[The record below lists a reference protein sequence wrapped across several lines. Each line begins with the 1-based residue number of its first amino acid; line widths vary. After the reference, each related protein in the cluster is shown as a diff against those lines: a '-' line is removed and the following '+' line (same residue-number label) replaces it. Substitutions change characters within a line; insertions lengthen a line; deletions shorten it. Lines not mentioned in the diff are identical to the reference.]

1 MFATKKIFII
11 PIITISMFLVAY
23 CFITSINSSKK
34 NNESPLDLGIIYQGI
49 PIQDI
54 ILIKNKIYYGGYP
67 SQGVFSFD
75 IKNGENTK
83 IANLE
88 GNVYS
93 LLYYNNNLYVGSYGG
108 GGLYKISLENNEIED
123 LHFPGDSNY
132 LGDLIESNGLIYGI
146 NSRGK
151 FFIYNTNKKIFD
163 KIINLSEGFARLT
176 ILSNGII
183 IGGTISG
190 ATLFSYDPK
199 RDKIERLYQFED
211 DTAIAKLVTDSNDII
226 WGSTSPGNKIFRFS
240 IKDKKIQ
247 IFTHLLLQNNYFYD
261 LALSSDGKIFFST
274 SPEGLLG
281 YFDPLGKTLSPSI
294 IKNSDYQPSFLSISE
309 DILVGGGYCNNPF
322 VYDIKKEKLKQISFD
337 LPNDNGFPIV
347 SLYADP
353 KNHLLWGGTAL
364 NRSLFNFNIK
374 NGSIKKFGNILGI
387 GNIDSLAEIKDELY
401 LGLYSGA
408 DLALYDLDKPFMPPK
423 NPKII
428 LEIKPETSRISAL
441 IEGNNEEI
449 IGGTTCDR
457 PFCQDASWFI
467 YKNEKILK
475 NVPISGEKIVTS
487 LAKRD
492 NYVLGGT
499 YPNGKI
505 FKINLNNF
513 TLEKIEK
520 IESNNKYL
528 IVGRDIFKSYKDIFA
543 SLDNKLIKIN
553 SNNFKEYSILAE
565 SKSDIITSILV
576 IKNTIYFSTK
586 GGELLKYDLNT
597 NSL

>member
-1 MFATKKIFII
+1 MDKKYLAT
-11 PIITISMFLVAY
+11 IT
-23 CFITSINSSKK
+23 
-34 NNESPLDLGIIYQGI
+34 
-49 PIQDI
+49 
-54 ILIKNKIYYGGYP
+54 ILIKDRQNHAPEVNKILT
-67 SQGVFSFD
+67 D
-75 IKNGENTK
+75 NG
-83 IANLE
+83 
-88 GNVYS
+88 
-93 LLYYNNNLYVGSYGG
+93 
-108 GGLYKISLENNEIED
+108 
-123 LHFPGDSNY
+123 H
-132 LGDLIESNGLIYGI
+132 LII
-146 NSRGK
+146 
-151 FFIYNTNKKIFD
+151 
-163 KIINLSEGFARLT
+163 ARLGVN
-176 ILSNGII
+176 LQ
-183 IGGTISG
+183 
-190 ATLFSYDPK
+190 K
-199 RDKIERLYQFED
+199 RCVE
-211 DTAIAKLVTDSNDII
+211 N
-226 WGSTSPGNKIFRFS
+226 
-240 IKDKKIQ
+240 
-247 IFTHLLLQNNYFYD
+247 
-261 LALSSDGKIFFST
+261 
-274 SPEGLLG
+274 
-281 YFDPLGKTLSPSI
+281 
-294 IKNSDYQPSFLSISE
+294 
-309 DILVGGGYCNNPF
+309 C
-322 VYDIKKEKLKQISFD
+322 
-337 LPNDNGFPIV
+337 
-347 SLYADP
+347 
-353 KNHLLWGGTAL
+353 TAL
-364 NRSLFNFNIK
+364 I
-374 NGSIKKFGNILGI
+374 
-387 GNIDSLAEIKDELY
+387 
-401 LGLYSGA
+401 
-408 DLALYDLDKPFMPPK
+408 
-423 NPKII
+423 
-428 LEIKPETSRISAL
+428 TVV